1 MSKLR
6 KCSNDGNFYDCVLC
20 IPLNIIM
27 LIQHTR
33 VYHTQCRCEGLRA
46 LVAREREFKKDL
58 VRGMDMKDLRGNV
71 AEVYGLAVVYYI
83 FRCEK

>member
-1 MSKLR
+1 
-6 KCSNDGNFYDCVLC
+6 
-20 IPLNIIM
+20 M

-33 VYHTQCRCEGLRA
+33 VYYTQCRCEGLRA

-71 AEVYGLAVVYYI
+71 AEVYGLAVVYYMRGVRSNYTTW
-83 FRCEK
+83 F